1 MINVRSE
8 REVSCK
14 RLIQQRNYCKT
25 SSTTLHATIEAKTCD
40 RLRHK
45 SSEPSVIEMKCLSQ
59 KRNMCSCEADNRIL
73 LRRFYPSLND
83 ATATLGCQLRHE
95 TRRALAGRPAIAKIA
110 KLVGNQLSR
119 AATCNCYCC
128 FSLFSLSLSV
138 SLDNHHRAPIEL
150 DGKIDYA
157 KRRSLMNVQAKWNRF
172 TLTHFTGSASAFE
185 EI

>member
-45 SSEPSVIEMKCLSQ
+45 SSEPNVIEMKCLSQ
-59 KRNMCSCEADNRIL
+59 QRNMCSCEADNWIL

-128 FSLFSLSLSV
+128 FSLFSLSLFLARQSPPSTNWLCKAAQSHECPSQMESIYINSFHGLCICV
-138 SLDNHHRAPIEL
+138 WRNLNA
-150 DGKIDYA
+150 
-157 KRRSLMNVQAKWNRF
+157 M
-172 TLTHFTGSASAFE
+172 
-185 EI
+185 